1 MATTIYHDG
10 VVPRNNLNPNT
21 RLQQST
27 TVVVLHRDV
36 YDKFEAQFRPVQP
49 NEQTTA
55 IQVGYALGV
64 QAVLKALRGAL
75 VAE

>member
-1 MATTIYHDG
+1 
-10 VVPRNNLNPNT
+10 
-21 RLQQST
+21 
-27 TVVVLHRDV
+27 VLHRDV
-36 YDKFEAQFRPVQP
+36 YDKFEAQFRHVQP

>member
-1 MATTIYHDG
+1 MPTSHTSTDS
-10 VVPRNNLNPNT
+10 VPGRDPN
-21 RLQQST
+21 RIE
-27 TVVVLHRDV
+27 VVVLHKAV

-64 QAVLKALRGAL
+64 QAVLKALRAGL
-75 VAE
+75 VA

>member
-1 MATTIYHDG
+1 
-10 VVPRNNLNPNT
+10 
-21 RLQQST
+21 
-27 TVVVLHRDV
+27 VVLHRDV
-36 YDKFEAQFRPVQP
+36 YDKFEAQFRHVQP